1 MDRPVK
7 KGLGALAD
15 LALTFHQTQSQQG
28 EIEKQTKILTDPAI
42 DQKTRNAALFDRGYA
57 YLLAEKDDLAVA
69 DFTTLIETG
78 QETEEEHAET
88 LYNRARAYWNLQDL
102 PREREDL
109 LAITQLA
116 DAPADLK
123 SRAHI
128 QLGYSF
134 GELKEPEQEAFH
146 YNAAYEVDGAP
157 ADVRYDAKIRLARA
171 FNTQAR
177 YEQTEQLLSWLL
189 SQEDVPHAQRI
200 EALHSY
206 SVALDHM
213 DRPEDAILNY
223 TTIIRMPEANNFDR
237 SEAYY
242 WRGHLLDYIERHE
255 EAVRDFSAVLR
266 MEGLDPWTT
275 ARALFARGCVNGK
288 RERADEELADFTRL
302 IELRYEPLDP
312 RVEHYRI
319 RAYARRGYALKQ
331 LERPEEAIAD
341 FNIVLADKNL
351 TPYQTA
357 DALIDRGSALAMAE
371 RYSQAIDDFNAVLA
385 LADLPAESASSLVSD
400 ALWYKS
406 LVLADLNQLNESI
419 EVQTELLAL
428 PDISIALRLRTLNRR
443 GYHYYRTGQPSEA
456 QADFQFV
463 FEHAEASAWQRSYAL
478 TFFAEICIDQG
489 NAPLAIEHL
498 KQAAQVEEVPTNQR
512 ARICWFEGQALALEQ
527 QHHAAI
533 DSFTRGLAYEDVTP
547 YMQHSLREDRAAS
560 YLALRQEQQAIADY
574 DAAVAIDGLDGE
586 TIAGTY
592 YSCGNAYYTL
602 KQYETAQQHYAK
614 VLASDEV
621 SPELEILALYA
632 HALCHDRT
640 KNYAE
645 AVEEYR
651 QLVQRDDVVGE
662 QEADFLYALAN
673 THSKAKQYAQSE
685 AIYQA
690 VIDHEATDPVLKA
703 KAIINSGVDFE
714 LQFRFDE
721 ALARFTEVLQ
731 HNAGPEGWRARA
743 HCNRASCY
751 YHLGQFELVVQE
763 TELALAEEQI
773 EDNDY
778 AESFFFYGTA
788 LAYLGRFDEA
798 LAQHEKTLDLEYDD
812 VDEQAEVYLFR
823 GITYKRM
830 QKWDEAL
837 ADFRQG
843 IAIAKE
849 NSFQHA
855 VGLRHLGEVLL
866 RQGMPVEA
874 AKALYAALA
883 LEKLSPRDTEEAQ
896 ALLREIA

>member
-1 MDRPVK
+1 MDRPAK
-7 KGLGALAD
+7 KGLSALAD

-28 EIEKQTKILTDPAI
+28 EIEKQTKILSDPAI

-69 DFTTLIETG
+69 DFTTLIESG
-78 QETEEEHAET
+78 QESEEEHAET

-102 PREREDL
+102 PRERDDL
-109 LAITQLA
+109 LAITQVPG
-116 DAPADLK
+116 APAELK

-146 YNAAYEVDGAP
+146 YNAAYEVAGAP

-171 FNTQAR
+171 YNAQAH

-189 SQEDVPHAQRI
+189 SQQDVPHAQRI

-206 SVALDHM
+206 SVALDHL

-242 WRGHLLDYIERHE
+242 WRGHLFDYVDRYE

-266 MEGLDPWTT
+266 MEGIDPGTM
-275 ARALFARGCVNGK
+275 ARALFARGCVYGK
-288 RERADEELADFTRL
+288 QERTDDELADFTRL
-302 IELRYEPLDP
+302 IELHCEPLDP

-331 LERPEEAIAD
+331 SERPEEAIAD
-341 FNIVLADKNL
+341 FDIVLADENL

-371 RYSQAIDDFNAVLA
+371 RYGQAIDDFNAVLA
-385 LADLPAESASSLVSD
+385 ITNIPPDSASSLVSD

-406 LVLADLNQLNESI
+406 LVLADINQLQESV

-428 PDISIALRLRTLNRR
+428 TDITLALRLKTLNRR
-443 GYHYYRTGQPSEA
+443 GYHYYRLGQPTDA
-456 QADFQFV
+456 QTDFQFV
-463 FEHAEASAWQRSYAL
+463 FEHAEASDWQRAYAL

-489 NAPLAIEHL
+489 NAPEALEHL
-498 KQAAQVEEVPTNQR
+498 KRAAQVEEIPNNQR
-512 ARICWFEGQALALEQ
+512 ARICWFEGQALAIQQ
-527 QHHAAI
+527 QHQSAI
-533 DSFTRGLAYEDVTP
+533 ESFTRGLDYEDVTP
-547 YMQHSLREDRAAS
+547 YMQHSLLEDRAAS
-560 YLALRQEQQAIADY
+560 YLAIGQDLQAIADF
-574 DAAVAIDGLDGE
+574 DAAGSVPGIDGE

-592 YSCGNAYYTL
+592 YSCGNAYYSL
-602 KQYETAQQHYAK
+602 KQYDTAQQQYAQ
-614 VLASDEV
+614 VLASDEA

-640 KNYAE
+640 ERYTA
-645 AVEEYR
+645 AIEEYR
-651 QLVQRDDVVGE
+651 QLVQREDVVGE

-673 THSKAKQYAQSE
+673 TYSKAKQYDQSE
-685 AIYQA
+685 AIYQS
-690 VIDHEATDPVLKA
+690 VIDHDAADPILQAKVL
-703 KAIINSGVDFE
+703 INSGVDFG
-714 LQFRFDE
+714 LQFRFEE
-721 ALARFTEVLQ
+721 ALARFTEVLA
-731 HNAGPEGWRARA
+731 HNQGPEGWCARA
-743 HCNRASCY
+743 HCNKASCY
-751 YHLGQFELVVQE
+751 YHIGQFERVIEE
-763 TELALAEEQI
+763 TEVALAEEHI

-798 LAQHEKTLDLEYDD
+798 LAQHEKTLTLEYDD
-812 VDEQAEVYLFR
+812 IDEQAEVFLFR
-823 GITYKRM
+823 GITYKLM

-837 ADFRQG
+837 ADFRRG
-843 IAIAKE
+843 IDIAKE

-855 VGLRHLGEVLL
+855 VGLRHQGEVLL
-866 RQGMPVEA
+866 RQGKPEEA
-874 AKALYAALA
+874 AKALNAALA
-883 LEKLSPRDTEEAQ
+883 LEKLSPRDTKEAQ
-896 ALLREIA
+896 ALLRKIA